1 MRISSQQIFEAGVQ
15 SIQDHSSEA
24 VKYQT
29 QISSGKKYTQVSD
42 SPQAVT
48 LGLKLSFDKAQYDMF
63 KTNQELMTDR
73 LNNITSQLSS
83 IYTAM
88 ASLKQTAIQAQGAS
102 GQSDLAALAQKAQ
115 SLSDSITQYSAA
127 KDASNQAILKPLKDP
142 NNSSQ
147 TYDTTLG
154 KVQIEPG
161 ITISEGI
168 SLSESIGVYVSVT
181 DPINHPGVDSP
192 DVNKPVDSG
201 PPPHVQNVLKAAQD
215 IAAAL
220 NAGTQPTTTQLTALD
235 NAISQVKAAQ
245 VKAGLMSKQVTS
257 AQDSVGGKL
266 TDLENARSTL
276 LDTDIAE
283 ASAGLA
289 RSQTLLQAAQ
299 AIFAKMQSSTLFEKL

>member
-24 VKYQT
+24 VKFQT

-42 SPQAVT
+42 NPQAVT
-48 LGLKLSFDKAQYDMF
+48 LGLKLSFDKAQYDMY
-63 KTNQELMTDR
+63 KTNQELMTNR
-73 LNNITSQLSS
+73 LDNITSQLSS

-88 ASLKQTAIQAQGAS
+88 AALKQTAIQAQGAS
-102 GQSDLAALAQKAQ
+102 GQSDLAALAQKAK
-115 SLSDSITQYSAA
+115 SLSDSVAQYSAA
-127 KDASNQAILKPLKDP
+127 KDASNQPILKPLKDP

-154 KVQIEPG
+154 QVQIEPG
-161 ITISEGI
+161 ITISEGV
-168 SLSESIGVYVSVT
+168 SLSESIGVYYGSNGLPDSTKSVA
-181 DPINHPGVDSP
+181 GY
-192 DVNKPVDSG
+192 K
-201 PPPHVQNVLKAAQD
+201 NVLTAVND
-215 IAAAL
+215 ISTAL
-220 NAGTQPTTTQLTALD
+220 NAGTQPTSDQVAALD
-235 NAISQVKAAQ
+235 AAITQVKAAQ

-299 AIFAKMQSSTLFEKL
+299 SIFAKMQSSTLFEKL

>member
-1 MRISSQQIFEAGVQ
+1 MRISSQQIFDAGVQ

-24 VKYQT
+24 VKFQT

-42 SPQAVT
+42 NPQAVT
-48 LGLKLSFDKAQYDMF
+48 LGLKLSFDKAQYDMY
-63 KTNQELMTDR
+63 KTNQELMTNR
-73 LNNITSQLSS
+73 LDNITSQLSS

-88 ASLKQTAIQAQGAS
+88 AALKQTVVQAQGAS
-102 GQSDLAALAQKAQ
+102 GQSDLAALAQKAK
-115 SLSDSITQYSAA
+115 SLSDSVAQYSAA
-127 KDASNQAILKPLKDP
+127 KDASNQPILKPLKDP
-142 NNSSQ
+142 NNSGQ

-154 KVQIEPG
+154 QVQIEPG

-168 SLSESIGVYVSVT
+168 SLSESIGVYYGSNGLPDSTKSVA
-181 DPINHPGVDSP
+181 GY
-192 DVNKPVDSG
+192 K
-201 PPPHVQNVLKAAQD
+201 NVLTAVND
-215 IAAAL
+215 ISTAL
-220 NAGTQPTTTQLTALD
+220 NAGTQPTSDQVAALD
-235 NAISQVKAAQ
+235 AAITQVKAAQ
-245 VKAGLMSKQVTS
+245 VKAGLMSKQVTN

-299 AIFAKMQSSTLFEKL
+299 SIFAKMQSSTLFEKL

>member
-24 VKYQT
+24 VKFQS
-29 QISSGKKYTQVSD
+29 QISSGKKYTQVSEN
-42 SPQAVT
+42 PQAVT

-63 KTNQELMTDR
+63 KTNQELMTNR
-73 LNNITSQLSS
+73 LDNITSQLSS

-88 ASLKQTAIQAQGAS
+88 ASLKQTVVQAQGAS
-102 GQSDLAALAQKAQ
+102 GQSDLAALAQNAQ
-115 SLSDSITQYSAA
+115 SLSDSVLQFSSA
-127 KDASNQAILKPLKDP
+127 KDASNQSIFKPLKD
-142 NNSSQ
+142 SSAIPAQ
-147 TYDTTLG
+147 TYDATLG
-154 KVQIEPG
+154 QVQIEPG

-168 SLSESIGVYVSVT
+168 SLSESIGVYAGSNGLPSTKSVA
-181 DPINHPGVDSP
+181 GY
-192 DVNKPVDSG
+192 K
-201 PPPHVQNVLKAAQD
+201 NVLTAVKD
-215 IAAAL
+215 ISTAL
-220 NAGTQPTTTQLTALD
+220 NAGTQPTSAQVTALD
-235 NAISQVKAAQ
+235 DAIAQVKAAQ

-299 AIFAKMQSSTLFEKL
+299 SIFAKMQSSTLFEKL

>member
-1 MRISSQQIFEAGVQ
+1 MRISSQQIFDAGVQ

-24 VKYQT
+24 VKFQT

-42 SPQAVT
+42 NPQAVT
-48 LGLKLSFDKAQYDMF
+48 LGLKLSFDKAQYDMY
-63 KTNQELMTDR
+63 KTNQELMTNR
-73 LNNITSQLSS
+73 LDNITSQLSS

-88 ASLKQTAIQAQGAS
+88 AALKQTVVQAQGAS
-102 GQSDLAALAQKAQ
+102 GQSDLAALAQQAK
-115 SLSDSITQYSAA
+115 SLSDSVAQYSAA
-127 KDASNQAILKPLKDP
+127 KDASNQPILKPLKDP
-142 NNSSQ
+142 NNSGQ

-154 KVQIEPG
+154 QVQIEPG

-168 SLSESIGVYVSVT
+168 SLSESIGVYYGSNGLPDSTKSVA
-181 DPINHPGVDSP
+181 GY
-192 DVNKPVDSG
+192 K
-201 PPPHVQNVLKAAQD
+201 NVLTAVND
-215 IAAAL
+215 ISTAL
-220 NAGTQPTTTQLTALD
+220 NVGTQPTSDQVAALD
-235 NAISQVKAAQ
+235 AAITQVKAAQ
-245 VKAGLMSKQVTS
+245 VKAGLMSKQVTN

-299 AIFAKMQSSTLFEKL
+299 SIFAKMQSSTLFEKL

>member
-1 MRISSQQIFEAGVQ
+1 MRISSQQIFDAGVQ

-24 VKYQT
+24 VKFQT

-42 SPQAVT
+42 NPQAVT
-48 LGLKLSFDKAQYDMF
+48 LGLKLSFDKAQYDMY
-63 KTNQELMTDR
+63 KTNQELMTNR
-73 LNNITSQLSS
+73 LDNITSQLSS

-88 ASLKQTAIQAQGAS
+88 AALKQTVVQAQGAS
-102 GQSDLAALAQKAQ
+102 GQSDLAALAQQAK
-115 SLSDSITQYSAA
+115 SLSDSVAQYSAA
-127 KDASNQAILKPLKDP
+127 KDASNQPILKPLKNPD
-142 NNSSQ
+142 NSGQ

-154 KVQIEPG
+154 QVQIEPG

-168 SLSESIGVYVSVT
+168 SLSESIGVYYGSNGLPDSTKSVA
-181 DPINHPGVDSP
+181 GY
-192 DVNKPVDSG
+192 K
-201 PPPHVQNVLKAAQD
+201 NVLTAVND
-215 IAAAL
+215 ISTAL
-220 NAGTQPTTTQLTALD
+220 NAGTQPTSDQVAALD
-235 NAISQVKAAQ
+235 AAITQVKAAQ
-245 VKAGLMSKQVTS
+245 VKAGLMSKQVTN

-299 AIFAKMQSSTLFEKL
+299 SIFAKMQSSTLFEKL

>member
-1 MRISSQQIFEAGVQ
+1 MRISSQQIFDAGVQ

-24 VKYQT
+24 VKFQT

-42 SPQAVT
+42 NPQAVT
-48 LGLKLSFDKAQYDMF
+48 LGLKLSFDKAQYDMY
-63 KTNQELMTDR
+63 KTNQELMTNR
-73 LNNITSQLSS
+73 LDNITSQLSS

-88 ASLKQTAIQAQGAS
+88 AALKQTVVQAQGAS
-102 GQSDLAALAQKAQ
+102 GQSDLAALAQQAK
-115 SLSDSITQYSAA
+115 SLSDSVAQYSAA
-127 KDASNQAILKPLKDP
+127 KDASNQPILKPLKDP
-142 NNSSQ
+142 NNSGQ

-154 KVQIEPG
+154 QVQIEPG

-168 SLSESIGVYVSVT
+168 SLSESIGVYYGSNGLPDSTKSVA
-181 DPINHPGVDSP
+181 GY
-192 DVNKPVDSG
+192 K
-201 PPPHVQNVLKAAQD
+201 NVLTAVND
-215 IAAAL
+215 ISTAL
-220 NAGTQPTTTQLTALD
+220 NAGTQPTSDQVAALD
-235 NAISQVKAAQ
+235 AAITQVKAAQ
-245 VKAGLMSKQVTS
+245 VKAGLMSKQVTN

-299 AIFAKMQSSTLFEKL
+299 SIFAKMQSSTLFEKL

>member
-24 VKYQT
+24 VRYQT

-154 KVQIEPG
+154 PVQIEPG
-161 ITISEGI
+161 ITIAEGI
-168 SLSESIGVYVSVT
+168 SLSESMGVYIGSSGL
-181 DPINHPGVDSP
+181 PDSS
-192 DVNKPVDSG
+192 KPVSG
-201 PPPHVQNVLKAAQD
+201 YSNVLKAAQD
-215 IAAAL
+215 IATAL
-220 NAGTQPTTTQLTALD
+220 NAGTQPTTAQLTALD
-235 NAISQVKAAQ
+235 SAISQVKAAQ

-257 AQDSVGGKL
+257 AQDSVGAKL

>member
-1 MRISSQQIFEAGVQ
+1 MRISSQQIFDAGVQ

-24 VKYQT
+24 VKFQT

-42 SPQAVT
+42 NPQAVT
-48 LGLKLSFDKAQYDMF
+48 LGLKLSFDKAQYDMY
-63 KTNQELMTDR
+63 KTNQELMTNR
-73 LNNITSQLSS
+73 LDNITSQLSS

-88 ASLKQTAIQAQGAS
+88 AALKQTVVQAQGAS

-115 SLSDSITQYSAA
+115 SLSDSVAQYSAA
-127 KDASNQAILKPLKDP
+127 KDASNQPILKPLKDP
-142 NNSSQ
+142 NNSGQ
-147 TYDTTLG
+147 TYDAALG
-154 KVQIEPG
+154 LVQIEPG

-168 SLSESIGVYVSVT
+168 SLSESIGVYIGAGGL
-181 DPINHPGVDSP
+181 PDST
-192 DVNKPVDSG
+192 KPVDSG
-201 PPPHVQNVLKAAQD
+201 LPPHTQNVLKAVKD
-215 IAAAL
+215 ISTAL
-220 NAGTQPTTTQLTALD
+220 NAGTQPTSDQVAALD
-235 NAISQVKAAQ
+235 AAIAQVKAAQ
-245 VKAGLMSKQVTS
+245 VKAGLMSKQVTN

-299 AIFAKMQSSTLFEKL
+299 SIFAKMQSSTLFEKL

>member
-1 MRISSQQIFEAGVQ
+1 MRISSQQIFDAGVQ

-24 VKYQT
+24 VKFQT

-42 SPQAVT
+42 NPQAVT
-48 LGLKLSFDKAQYDMF
+48 LGLKLSFDKAQYDMY
-63 KTNQELMTDR
+63 KTNQELMTNR
-73 LNNITSQLSS
+73 LDNITSQLSS

-88 ASLKQTAIQAQGAS
+88 AALKQTVVQAQGAS
-102 GQSDLAALAQKAQ
+102 GQSDLAALAQKAK
-115 SLSDSITQYSAA
+115 SLSDSVAQYSAA
-127 KDASNQAILKPLKDP
+127 KDASNQPILKPLKDP
-142 NNSSQ
+142 NNSGQ

-154 KVQIEPG
+154 QVQIEPG

-168 SLSESIGVYVSVT
+168 SLSESIGVYYGSNGLPDSTKSVA
-181 DPINHPGVDSP
+181 GY
-192 DVNKPVDSG
+192 K
-201 PPPHVQNVLKAAQD
+201 NVLTAVND
-215 IAAAL
+215 ISTAL
-220 NAGTQPTTTQLTALD
+220 NVGTQPTSDQVAALD
-235 NAISQVKAAQ
+235 AAITQVKAAQ
-245 VKAGLMSKQVTS
+245 VKAGLMSKQVTN

-299 AIFAKMQSSTLFEKL
+299 SIFAKMQSSTLFEKL

>member
-24 VKYQT
+24 VKFQT
-29 QISSGKKYTQVSD
+29 QISSGKKYTQISD
-42 SPQAVT
+42 NPQAVT
-48 LGLKLSFDKAQYDMF
+48 LGLKLSFDKAQYDMY
-63 KTNQELMTDR
+63 KTNQELMTNR
-73 LNNITSQLSS
+73 LDNITSQLSS

-88 ASLKQTAIQAQGAS
+88 AALKQTAIQAQGAS
-102 GQSDLAALAQKAQ
+102 GQSDLAALAQKAK
-115 SLSDSITQYSAA
+115 SLSDSVAQYSAA
-127 KDASNQAILKPLKDP
+127 KDASNQPILKPLKDP

-147 TYDTTLG
+147 TYDTALG
-154 KVQIEPG
+154 QVQIEPG
-161 ITISEGI
+161 ITISEGV
-168 SLSESIGVYVSVT
+168 SLSESIGVYYGSNGLPDSTKSVA
-181 DPINHPGVDSP
+181 GY
-192 DVNKPVDSG
+192 K
-201 PPPHVQNVLKAAQD
+201 NVLTAVND
-215 IAAAL
+215 ISTAL
-220 NAGTQPTTTQLTALD
+220 NAGTQPTSDQVAALD
-235 NAISQVKAAQ
+235 AAITQVKAAQ

-299 AIFAKMQSSTLFEKL
+299 SIFAKMQSSTLFEKL

>member
-24 VKYQT
+24 VRYQT

-63 KTNQELMTDR
+63 KTNQELMTNR
-73 LNNITSQLSS
+73 LDNITSQLSS

-88 ASLKQTAIQAQGAS
+88 AALKQTAIQAQGAS
-102 GQSDLAALAQKAQ
+102 GQSDLATLAQKAL
-115 SLSDSITQYSAA
+115 SLRDSITQYSAA
-127 KDASNQAILKPLKDP
+127 KDASNQAILKPLQNTTILDSDP
-142 NNSSQ
+142 AENN
-147 TYDTTLG
+147 DVLG
-154 KVQIEPG
+154 LVQIEPG
-161 ITISEGI
+161 ISISEGI
-168 SLSESIGVYVSVT
+168 SLSESMGVFVKTTGTAEEIGKPDINAKDSRYV
-181 DPINHPGVDSP
+181 
-192 DVNKPVDSG
+192 
-201 PPPHVQNVLKAAQD
+201 NVLRAVQD
-215 IAAAL
+215 IY
-220 NAGTQPTTTQLTALD
+220 TALHEGRAP
-235 NAISQVKAAQ
+235 NAEELSMLNSAIAQVMAAQ

>member
-1 MRISSQQIFEAGVQ
+1 MRISSQQIFDAGVQ

-24 VKYQT
+24 VKFQT

-42 SPQAVT
+42 NPQAVT
-48 LGLKLSFDKAQYDMF
+48 LGLKLSFDKAQYDMY
-63 KTNQELMTDR
+63 KTNQELMTNR
-73 LNNITSQLSS
+73 LDNITSQLSS

-88 ASLKQTAIQAQGAS
+88 AALKQTVVQAQGAS
-102 GQSDLAALAQKAQ
+102 GQSDLAALAQKAK
-115 SLSDSITQYSAA
+115 SLSDSVAQYSTA
-127 KDASNQAILKPLKDP
+127 KDASNQPILKPLKDP
-142 NNSSQ
+142 NNSGQ

-154 KVQIEPG
+154 QVQIEPG

-168 SLSESIGVYVSVT
+168 SLSESIGVYYGSNGLPDSTKSVA
-181 DPINHPGVDSP
+181 GY
-192 DVNKPVDSG
+192 K
-201 PPPHVQNVLKAAQD
+201 NVLTAVND
-215 IAAAL
+215 ISTAL
-220 NAGTQPTTTQLTALD
+220 NAGTQPTSDQVAALD
-235 NAISQVKAAQ
+235 AAITQVKAAQ
-245 VKAGLMSKQVTS
+245 VKAGLMSKQVTN

-299 AIFAKMQSSTLFEKL
+299 SIFAKMQSSTLFEKL

>member
-1 MRISSQQIFEAGVQ
+1 MRISSQQIFDAGVQ

-24 VKYQT
+24 VKFQT

-42 SPQAVT
+42 NPQAVT
-48 LGLKLSFDKAQYDMF
+48 LGLKLSFDKAQYDMY
-63 KTNQELMTDR
+63 KTNQELMTNR
-73 LNNITSQLSS
+73 LDNITSQLSS

-88 ASLKQTAIQAQGAS
+88 AALKQTVVQAQGAS
-102 GQSDLAALAQKAQ
+102 GQSDLAALAQQAK
-115 SLSDSITQYSAA
+115 SLSDSVAQYSAA
-127 KDASNQAILKPLKDP
+127 KDASNQPILKPLKDP
-142 NNSSQ
+142 INSGQ

-154 KVQIEPG
+154 QVQIEPG

-168 SLSESIGVYVSVT
+168 SLSESIGVYYGSNGLPDSTKSVA
-181 DPINHPGVDSP
+181 GY
-192 DVNKPVDSG
+192 K
-201 PPPHVQNVLKAAQD
+201 NVLTAVND
-215 IAAAL
+215 ISTAL
-220 NAGTQPTTTQLTALD
+220 NAGTQPTSDQVAALD
-235 NAISQVKAAQ
+235 AAITQVKAAQ
-245 VKAGLMSKQVTS
+245 VKAGLMSKQVTN

-299 AIFAKMQSSTLFEKL
+299 SIFAKMQSSTLFEKL

>member
-24 VKYQT
+24 VRYQT

-154 KVQIEPG
+154 PVQIEPG
-161 ITISEGI
+161 ITIAEGI
-168 SLSESIGVYVSVT
+168 SLSESMGVYIGSSGL
-181 DPINHPGVDSP
+181 PDSS
-192 DVNKPVDSG
+192 KPVDSG
-201 PPPHVQNVLKAAQD
+201 PPPHIQNVLKAAQD

-220 NAGTQPTTTQLTALD
+220 NAGTQPTTAQLTALD
-235 NAISQVKAAQ
+235 NAITQVKAAQ

-257 AQDSVGGKL
+257 AQDSVGAKL

>member
-24 VKYQT
+24 VKFQS
-29 QISSGKKYTQVSD
+29 QISSGKKYTQVSEN
-42 SPQAVT
+42 PQAVT

-63 KTNQELMTDR
+63 KTNQELMTNR
-73 LNNITSQLSS
+73 LDNITSQLSS

-88 ASLKQTAIQAQGAS
+88 ASLKQTVVQAQGAS

-115 SLSDSITQYSAA
+115 SLSDSVLQFSSA
-127 KDASNQAILKPLKDP
+127 KDASNQSIFKPLKD
-142 NNSSQ
+142 SSAIPAQ
-147 TYDTTLG
+147 TYDATLG
-154 KVQIEPG
+154 QVQIEPG

-168 SLSESIGVYVSVT
+168 SLSESIGVYAGSNGLPDSTKSVA
-181 DPINHPGVDSP
+181 GY
-192 DVNKPVDSG
+192 K
-201 PPPHVQNVLKAAQD
+201 NVLTAVKD
-215 IAAAL
+215 ISTAL
-220 NAGTQPTTTQLTALD
+220 NAGTQPTSAQVTALD
-235 NAISQVKAAQ
+235 DAIAQVKAAQ

-299 AIFAKMQSSTLFEKL
+299 SIFAKMQSSTLFEKL